1 MDDFRS
7 FLKQKNEESD
17 QLKMDRLD
25 NENKWKDD
33 LATTFALIDSW
44 LDDYKE
50 SGLTVNIDLINHEM
64 QISFL
69 NKQFNLKA
77 DIAQIHDCNR
87 INNQL
92 KVILDATSDE
102 NDVTTDQSIRLR
114 NDKLLWSKKSLSMLG
129 QPQTTGKPLDETDF
143 LELLKLAF
151 ANAS

>member
-129 QPQTTGKPLDETDF
+129 QPQTTGKPLDETYF